1 MVITIIVKH
10 GPPSFEAQKSGLN
23 NSEMVWVLMMAE
35 WTLKLGLSLV
45 RVSYWPNLRYN
56 YDYSSSH
63 KKVPPLITLQEKFWN
78 LSFRDKV
85 CFKDTDP
92 FYLVS
97 KESFLKIK
105 HVKHFRSYCSIIVH
119 VKRKW
124 ACAEKWH
131 VKVIPWFA
139 KWTHKKRN
147 GVPKNS
153 HERSFY
159 LIQISHSI
167 SDTHINLE
175 KAMNTTINFCKSERP
190 ICGPN
195 SEKINWRKNL
205 KNYEL
210 NNE

>member
-1 MVITIIVKH
+1 MGLQVLKRENPDWTTVRWSH
-10 GPPSFEAQKSGLN
+10 GHNA
-23 NSEMVWVLMMAE
+23 WVLMIGEAI
-35 WTLKLGLSLV
+35 LKLSPQSC
-45 RVSYWPNLRYN
+45 VSYWPNLRYN

-105 HVKHFRSYCSIIVH
+105 HVKHFRSYCTILVH

-124 ACAEKWH
+124 ACGEKWH
-131 VKVIPWFA
+131 VKVTLIC
-139 KWTHKKRN
+139 KMKYKKRN

-153 HERSFY
+153 HEGSFY

>member
-1 MVITIIVKH
+1 MT
-10 GPPSFEAQKSGLN
+10 QKIKWG
-23 NSEMVWVLMMAE
+23 
-35 WTLKLGLSLV
+35 KLCGNRNYCQTWASKLWSTKIWIEQQWDGLSTDDGGVNLEV
-45 RVSYWPNLRYN
+45 GPQSCVSYWPNLRYN

-147 GVPKNS
+147 GVPKTVMR
-153 HERSFY
+153 EAFIWY
-159 LIQISHSI
+159 
-167 SDTHINLE
+167 
-175 KAMNTTINFCKSERP
+175 K
-190 ICGPN
+190 
-195 SEKINWRKNL
+195 
-205 KNYEL
+205 
-210 NNE
+210 